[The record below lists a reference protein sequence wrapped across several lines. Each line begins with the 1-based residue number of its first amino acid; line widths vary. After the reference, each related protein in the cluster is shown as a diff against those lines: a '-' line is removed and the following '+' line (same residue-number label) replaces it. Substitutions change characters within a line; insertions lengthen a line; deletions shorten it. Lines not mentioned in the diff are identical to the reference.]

1 MLNFDLQMRF
11 LHSATD
17 ACLQFGHATAAAA
30 EAWQEQFQDGTTAQ
44 RPAPKPQSLFDL
56 WAETYHWWLSQ
67 YAALWSQS
75 GFFPAA
81 PSPAAAS
88 LPWAAAFGWQPPR
101 QPAFFAAPGSAD
113 FATAFWSWPWRM
125 MPWTCYQSPLIV
137 AMMSSGMPYSVAS
150 PAAKAST
157 SAMDAAEA
165 LQEQWQLIIEAFR
178 TDGDR
183 GSPRMSSTTSY

>member
-67 YAALWSQS
+67 YATLWSQS

-81 PSPAAAS
+81 PLPAA
-88 LPWAAAFGWQPPR
+88 
-101 QPAFFAAPGSAD
+101 
-113 FATAFWSWPWRM
+113 AFWSWPWRM
-125 MPWTCYQSPLIV
+125 MPWACYQSPLIV

-183 GSPRMSSTTSY
+183 GSPRMSSTTRY